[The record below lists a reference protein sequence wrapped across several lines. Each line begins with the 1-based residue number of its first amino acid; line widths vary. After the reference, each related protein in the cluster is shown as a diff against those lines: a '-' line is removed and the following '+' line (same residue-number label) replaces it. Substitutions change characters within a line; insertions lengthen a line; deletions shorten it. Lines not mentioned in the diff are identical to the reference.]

1 MEHITTN
8 TEYKDISLLLNT
20 LMRGVTSETSFL
32 SLALGAFGLH
42 YSAVPTIRSDVIEH
56 LVSHILSL
64 NANSSLVEEEAGC
77 LFLATHVL
85 FAEKQWDAQLGKH
98 ENEIIGY
105 CDRIAT
111 LNWLRSPLLAS
122 LFLLGFAPQRR
133 FRELV
138 VRAQQYLEKQVE
150 RSSENDFPIVIFGLS
165 LVRNSDLDL
174 DDNRISD
181 WLSGQHKPFVH
192 LCLLAVALHRLGHPL
207 VTDCVRLLQDAV
219 FEAYVS
225 TVNPNLST
233 IRVLLTVI
241 HMAEMGQSEEE
252 IAATVKDF
260 PLEESVRNRV
270 SAIIRADS
278 HLFIEFRDGML
289 AQAPIIS
296 HLAYYLFAASE
307 LSIRHAYIIS
317 ELLKGQFDEFRKLIS
332 GKSVKVVARLP
343 FAVLLT
349 LFVACASLELVR
361 LWWPR
366 ANNIYAVIL
375 NSTSNSLIQSYL
387 DDMLKLLILIPL
399 YVTYGCAAA
408 IWLRGSVTWKD
419 LTPGGF
425 WAALHEIAANIGDT
439 IKSKTR

>member
-1 MEHITTN
+1 MEYVTTN

-20 LMRGVTSETSFL
+20 LMRSVTPETPFL
-32 SLALGAFGLH
+32 NLALGTFGLH
-42 YSAVPTIRSDVIEH
+42 YSAMPTNRSDVSGH

-64 NANSSLVEEEAGC
+64 NANSPIVEEEARS
-77 LFLATHVL
+77 LFLGAHVL
-85 FAEKQWDAQLGKH
+85 SVEKQWDARLGKH

-122 LFLLGFAPQRR
+122 LFLLGFASQRR
-133 FRELV
+133 FQELV

-150 RSSENDFPIVIFGLS
+150 RCSENDLPIVIFGLS
-165 LVRNSDLDL
+165 LIRSSDLDL

-181 WLSGQHKPFVH
+181 WLSRQHKPFVH
-192 LCLLAVALHRLGHPL
+192 LCLLTVALHRLGHPS

-252 IAATVKDF
+252 IAATLKDF

-289 AQAPIIS
+289 AQAPILS
-296 HLAYYLFAASE
+296 HLSYYLFTASE

-317 ELLKGQFDEFRKLIS
+317 EPLKGQFDEFRKLIS
-332 GKSVKVVARLP
+332 GKSVKVVSRLP
-343 FAVLLT
+343 LAVLLT
-349 LFVACASLELVR
+349 LFVAFASLELVR

-366 ANNIYAVIL
+366 ASNIYAVIL
-375 NSTSNSLIQSYL
+375 TSTSNSLIQSYL

-425 WAALHEIAANIGDT
+425 WAALHEIATDIGDT
-439 IKSKTR
+439 IRSKTR

>member
-1 MEHITTN
+1 MEYITTN
-8 TEYKDISLLLNT
+8 TEYKDISLLLDT
-20 LMRGVTSETSFL
+20 LMRSVTSETPFL
-32 SLALGAFGLH
+32 NLALGAFGLH

-64 NANSSLVEEEAGC
+64 NANSSLVEEEARS

-85 FAEKQWDAQLGKH
+85 LAEKQWDARLGKH

-150 RSSENDFPIVIFGLS
+150 RCSENDLPVVIFGLS
-165 LVRNSDLDL
+165 LIRNSDLDL

-181 WLSGQHKPFVH
+181 WLSRQHKPFVH
-192 LCLLAVALHRLGHPL
+192 LCLLTVALHRLGHPL

-252 IAATVKDF
+252 IAATLKDF

-289 AQAPIIS
+289 AQAPILS
-296 HLAYYLFAASE
+296 HLSYYLFAASE
-307 LSIRHAYIIS
+307 LSIRHAYIIP
-317 ELLKGQFDEFRKLIS
+317 EPLKGQFDEFCKLIG
-332 GKSVKVVARLP
+332 GKSVKVVSRLSL
-343 FAVLLT
+343 AILLASFLT
-349 LFVACASLELVR
+349 FASLGLVW
-361 LWWPR
+361 LWLPQ
-366 ANNIYAVIL
+366 ANNVYNLIL
-375 NSTSNSLIQSYL
+375 NSTSNSLARSYL
-387 DDMLKLLILIPL
+387 DDALKLLVLIPL
-399 YVTYGCAAA
+399 YVTYGCATA
-408 IWLRGSVTWKD
+408 IWLRGSVTWRD
-419 LTPGGF
+419 ITPGGF
-425 WAALHEIAANIGDT
+425 WAGLSEIVSNTVDAIR
-439 IKSKTR
+439 SKTR